1 MTRQRPVWGA
11 HAPRVLFAAPRRK
24 HGRAQRRITIPPSNF
39 RSFGEAPND
48 AREARA
54 LPRRLRH
61 HRREQARD
69 GSQVHKNSR
78 KFFARI

>member
-1 MTRQRPVWGA
+1 M
-11 HAPRVLFAAPRRK
+11 
-24 HGRAQRRITIPPSNF
+24 PPPNF